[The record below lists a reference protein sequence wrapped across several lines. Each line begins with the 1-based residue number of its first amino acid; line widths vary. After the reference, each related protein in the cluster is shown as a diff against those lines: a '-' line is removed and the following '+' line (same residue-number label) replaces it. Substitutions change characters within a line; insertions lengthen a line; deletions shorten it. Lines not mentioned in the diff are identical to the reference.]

1 MESARVDNRNI
12 FAFTAIVYE
21 GLYPEYLSI
30 NRRDEEIYIT
40 VRSPSGGPTAEMR
53 LPYDQLDELIR
64 ALRGARPAN
73 LYGSGDN
80 AAWKHIQ
87 RRQPTDAP
95 SHPVATD
102 GLEKARLKIKRPRRP
117 QS

>member
-1 MESARVDNRNI
+1 MDNRNI
-12 FAFTAIVYE
+12 FAYTAVEYA

-30 NRRDEEIYIT
+30 NRRAEELYIT
-40 VRSPSGGPTAEMR
+40 VRAPDGGPTAEMR
-53 LPYDQLDELIR
+53 LPYDQLDNLIR

-80 AAWKHIQ
+80 EAWKHIQ

-95 SHPVATD
+95 PHPVPTD
-102 GLEKARLKIKRPRRP
+102 SIEKAQMKRPRRR
-117 QS
+117 S

>member
-1 MESARVDNRNI
+1 MDNRNI
-12 FAFTAIVYE
+12 FAFTATQYE
-21 GLYPEYLSI
+21 GLYPEYISI
-30 NRRDEEIYIT
+30 NRRDEEIYIA
-40 VRSPSGGPTAEMR
+40 VRSPSGGPTAEAR
-53 LPYDQLDELIR
+53 LPYDQLDGLIQ

-95 SHPVATD
+95 SHSVPTSD
-102 GLEKARLKIKRPRRP
+102 LEKAQMKRPRVPR
-117 QS
+117 S

>member
-1 MESARVDNRNI
+1 MDDRNI
-12 FAFTAIVYE
+12 FAYTAP
-21 GLYPEYLSI
+21 GSNFPEYVSI
-30 NRRDEEIYIT
+30 NRRNEEIYIT
-40 VRSPSGGPTAEMR
+40 VRSPGGGHTAEMR

-95 SHPVATD
+95 SFPVPTSD
-102 GLEKARLKIKRPRRP
+102 LEKAQMKIKRKPR
-117 QS
+117 

>member
-1 MESARVDNRNI
+1 MNDRNI
-12 FAFTAIVYE
+12 FAFTAP
-21 GLYPEYLSI
+21 GSDFPEYVSI
-30 NRRDEEIYIT
+30 NRRAEEIYIT

-53 LPYDQLDELIR
+53 LPYDQLDDLIR
-64 ALRGARPAN
+64 ALRGSRPAN

-95 SHPVATD
+95 AFPVPTSH
-102 GLEKARLKIKRPRRP
+102 LEKAQMKTKRKPR
-117 QS
+117 